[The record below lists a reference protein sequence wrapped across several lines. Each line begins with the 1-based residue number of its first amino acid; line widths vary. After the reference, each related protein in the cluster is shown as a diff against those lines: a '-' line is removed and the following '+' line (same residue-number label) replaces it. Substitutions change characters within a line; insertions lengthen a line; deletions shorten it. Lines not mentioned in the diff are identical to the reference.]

1 MKKVLHISKY
11 YSPFVG
17 GVEQIARDCVL
28 ALQGKVDQKIICFDH
43 VKGRKDSTAVVD
55 GVDVIR
61 CAQEVLVASQAMGR
75 SYSGQLRKVI
85 QEYNPDIVIF
95 HYPNPFVSHFLL
107 QCLPKKTKLIVWWH
121 LDIYKQKVLKYF
133 FYHQNRKLL
142 SRANKVIATSPNYI
156 EGSQWLSSVR
166 DKCVVI
172 PNCIDENR
180 LQITDA
186 IKEKAAEI
194 RKQDEGKIIC
204 LAVGRHVPY
213 KGFEYLIKA
222 SKLLDD
228 RFDIRITG
236 KGPLTE
242 ELHELAKGDDKVHF
256 LGLVSD
262 EDLKANLLACDIF
275 IFSSITKNEAFG
287 VALAEGMYFGHPAVT
302 FTIPGSGVNYVS
314 IDGETGIEVENR
326 NVERYAAA
334 IKKLAD
340 DKDLREKYGIAAKER
355 VIRNFLFSAFI
366 ENVTNL
372 IKETE

>member
-61 CAQEVLVASQAMGR
+61 CTQEVLVASQAMGR
-75 SYSGQLRKVI
+75 SYPGRLKKVI
-85 QEYNPDIVIF
+85 KEYDPDIVIF

-142 SRANKVIATSPNYI
+142 SRTDKVIATSPNYI
-156 EGSQWLSSVR
+156 EGSPWLSSVR

-180 LQITDA
+180 LQITDE
-186 IKEKAAEI
+186 IKKRAEDI
-194 RKQDEGKIIC
+194 RKSNEGKIIC

-242 ELHELAKGDDKVHF
+242 ELHELAKGDSKVNF

-275 IFSSITKNEAFG
+275 TFSSITKNEAFG

-326 NVERYAAA
+326 NVEKYAEA
-334 IKKLAD
+334 IKRIAD
-340 DKDLREKYGIAAKER
+340 DKDLREKYGTAAKER
-355 VIRNFLFSAFI
+355 VIKNFMFSAFVN
-366 ENVTNL
+366 NVTKM
-372 IKETE
+372 ISSM

>member
-43 VKGRKDSTAVVD
+43 IKGHKDSTALVD
-55 GVDVIR
+55 NVEVIR

-75 SYSGQLRKVI
+75 SYSGQLKRVI
-85 QEYNPDIVIF
+85 KEYDPDIVVF

-133 FYHQNRKLL
+133 FYHQNRRLL
-142 SRANKVIATSPNYI
+142 TRANKVIATSPNYI
-156 EGSQWLSSVR
+156 EGSPWLLSVR

-180 LQITDA
+180 LQVTDE
-186 IKEKAAEI
+186 IKKRAEDI
-194 RKQDEGKIIC
+194 RKSDEGKIIC

-262 EDLKANLLACDIF
+262 EDLKANLIACDIF
-275 IFSSITKNEAFG
+275 TFSSITKNEAFG
-287 VALAEGMYFGHPAVT
+287 VALAEGMYFGHPTVT

-326 NVERYAAA
+326 NVKKYAAA
-334 IKKLAD
+334 IKKIAD
-340 DKDLREKYGIAAKER
+340 DKALREKYGAAAKER
-355 VIRNFLFSAFI
+355 IIKNFMFSAFVD
-366 ENVTNL
+366 NVNSM
-372 IKETE
+372 IQQM